1 MKEEAVEKPR
11 RSDPYIWG
19 IIIILYI
26 VSVVEVYSAISREI
40 TGGDV
45 YSPIIKHVMLLF
57 SGFVITYVTSR
68 IHYKWFKVMAY
79 LMIPAAI
86 VLLVCILFW
95 GDTLNGAKRTIP
107 VMGISLQ
114 GSEVAKVTIV
124 LAMATVLAKSQIKRG
139 VNTKGVVLVVV
150 LVTIF
155 SALLFTQGLTNT
167 LLFIGISVCMMLI
180 GGVEWYKLGIIFL
193 VYLVL
198 ALAAMQAKDILAES
212 ELFNK
217 QAQTEQ
223 TAQAA
228 GLGEQGEKKK
238 TLIKRSSTWKSRLDD
253 FFDST
258 PEYEKETTDANRQ
271 EHRAAMA
278 MAHGGITGV
287 GPGNSREAS
296 RLPLAFSDYIY
307 AIIIEDLGFVV
318 GGVGLLLVYLMILA
332 RAGLIAR
339 RCTKAFPA
347 LLVMGM
353 AMMIVLQALFNMAIV
368 VGVFPVSGQPLPLI
382 SKGGTSIWMMSFAFG
397 VMLSVS
403 RYAVKDT
410 GTNIK
415 SERESGLPEDLQAAN
430 PTNLA

>member
-1 MKEEAVEKPR
+1 MKVDTVENTK

-57 SGFVITYVTSR
+57 SGFLITYFTSK
-68 IHYKWFKVMAY
+68 IHYKWFKMVAY
-79 LMIPAAI
+79 LMIPLAI
-86 VLLVCILFW
+86 VLLVSILFW
-95 GDTLNGAKRTIP
+95 GETINGAKRTIP
-107 VMGISLQ
+107 IMGISLQ

-124 LAMATVLAKSQIKRG
+124 LAMATVLAKNQIKRG
-139 VNTKGVVLVVV
+139 VNMKGVIWVVA

-155 SALLFTQGLTNT
+155 SGLLFTQGLTNT
-167 LLFIGISVCMMLI
+167 LLFIGISVCMMRI
-180 GGVEWYKLGIIFL
+180 GGVELYKLLGIFL
-193 VYLVL
+193 VYAIL
-198 ALAAMQAKDILAES
+198 ALAVMQAKDLI
-212 ELFNK
+212 
-217 QAQTEQ
+217 TEAKASPETQ
-223 TAQAA
+223 EVVTQN
-228 GLGEQGEKKK
+228 GGKEKRV
-238 TLIKRSSTWKSRLDD
+238 IARSSTWKSRLDD
-253 FFDST
+253 FFDPT
-258 PEYEKETTDANRQ
+258 PEYEKPTTPDNLQ

-287 GPGNSREAS
+287 GPGNSRESS

-353 AMMIVLQALFNMAIV
+353 AVMIVLQALFNMAIV

-382 SKGGTSIWMMSFAFG
+382 SKGGTSIWMMSFGFG

-410 GTNIK
+410 GSNIK
-415 SERESGLPEDLQAAN
+415 SERESDLPEDLQAAN

>member
-45 YSPIIKHVMLLF
+45 YTPIIKHVLLLF
-57 SGFVITYVTSR
+57 SGFLITYVTSR
-68 IHYKWFKVMAY
+68 VHYKWFKVMAY

-95 GDTLNGAKRTIP
+95 GDLLNGAKRTIT
-107 VMGISLQ
+107 VWGVSLQ

-155 SALLFTQGLTNT
+155 SGLLFTQGLTNT

-198 ALAAMQAKDILAES
+198 ALAVMQAKDILTES

-217 QAQTEQ
+217 QEQ
-223 TAQAA
+223 TVQD
-228 GLGEQGEKKK
+228 GEKKDV
-238 TLIKRSSTWKSRLDD
+238 LIQRSSTWKSRLED

-353 AMMIVLQALFNMAIV
+353 AVMIVLQALFNMAIV

-410 GTNIK
+410 GANIK

>member
-1 MKEEAVEKPR
+1 MNVESVEKSR

-26 VSVVEVYSAISREI
+26 VSVIEVYSAISREI

-57 SGFVITYVTSR
+57 SGFLITYVTSK
-68 IHYKWFKVMAY
+68 IHYKWFKVLAY
-79 LMIPAAI
+79 VMIPLAI
-86 VLLVCILFW
+86 LLLVCILFW
-95 GDTLNGAKRTIP
+95 GDTINGAKRTIS
-107 VMGISLQ
+107 VLGISLQ

-139 VNTKGVVLVVV
+139 VNMKGVLWVVG
-150 LVTIF
+150 LVTVF
-155 SALLFTQGLTNT
+155 SGLLFTQGLTNT

-180 GGVEWYKLGIIFL
+180 GGVEWYKLIGIFL
-193 VYLVL
+193 VYVIL
-198 ALAAMQAKDILAES
+198 ALAVMQAKDLITEMKAPAE
-212 ELFNK
+212 
-217 QAQTEQ
+217 TE
-223 TAQAA
+223 AVAAA
-228 GLGEQGEKKK
+228 GEGKGDKV
-238 TLIKRSSTWKSRLDD
+238 IARSSTWESRLED
-253 FFDST
+253 FFDPT
-258 PEYEKETTDANRQ
+258 PEYEKETTPQNLQ

-287 GPGNSREAS
+287 GPGNSRESS

-353 AMMIVLQALFNMAIV
+353 AVMIALQALFNMAIV

-382 SKGGTSIWMMSFAFG
+382 SKGGTSIWMMSFGFG

-410 GTNIK
+410 GNNIK
-415 SERESGLPEDLQAAN
+415 SERETDLPEDLQAAN

>member
-1 MKEEAVEKPR
+1 MNVESVEKSR

-26 VSVVEVYSAISREI
+26 VSVIEVYSAISREI

-57 SGFVITYVTSR
+57 SGFLITYVTSK
-68 IHYKWFKVMAY
+68 IHYKWFKVLAY
-79 LMIPAAI
+79 VMIPLAI
-86 VLLVCILFW
+86 LLLVCILFW
-95 GDTLNGAKRTIP
+95 GDTINGAKRTIS
-107 VMGISLQ
+107 VLGISLQ

-139 VNTKGVVLVVV
+139 VNMKGVLWVVG
-150 LVTIF
+150 LVTVF
-155 SALLFTQGLTNT
+155 SGLLFTQGLTNT

-180 GGVEWYKLGIIFL
+180 GGVEWYKLIGIFL
-193 VYLVL
+193 VYVIL
-198 ALAAMQAKDILAES
+198 ALAVMQAKDLITEMKAPAE
-212 ELFNK
+212 
-217 QAQTEQ
+217 TE
-223 TAQAA
+223 AVAAA
-228 GLGEQGEKKK
+228 GEEKSGKV
-238 TLIKRSSTWKSRLDD
+238 IARSSTWESRLED
-253 FFDST
+253 FFDPT
-258 PEYEKETTDANRQ
+258 PEYEKETTPQNLQ

-287 GPGNSREAS
+287 GPGNSRESS

-353 AMMIVLQALFNMAIV
+353 AVMIVLQALFNMAIV

-382 SKGGTSIWMMSFAFG
+382 SKGGTSIWMMSFGFG

-410 GTNIK
+410 GNNIK
-415 SERESGLPEDLQAAN
+415 SERETDLPEDLQAAN

>member
-45 YSPIIKHVMLLF
+45 YTPIIKHVLLLF
-57 SGFVITYVTSR
+57 SGFLITYVTSR
-68 IHYKWFKVMAY
+68 VHYKWFKVMAY

-95 GDTLNGAKRTIP
+95 GDMLNGAKRTIT
-107 VMGISLQ
+107 VWGVSLQ

-155 SALLFTQGLTNT
+155 SGLLFTQGLTNT

-198 ALAAMQAKDILAES
+198 ALAVMQAKDILTES

-217 QAQTEQ
+217 QEQ
-223 TAQAA
+223 TVQD
-228 GLGEQGEKKK
+228 GEKKDV
-238 TLIKRSSTWKSRLDD
+238 LIQRSSTWKSRLED

-353 AMMIVLQALFNMAIV
+353 AVMIVLQALFNMAIV

-410 GTNIK
+410 GANIK
-415 SERESGLPEDLQAAN
+415 SERENGLPEDLQAAN

>member
-1 MKEEAVEKPR
+1 MMKEEAVEKPR

-40 TGGDV
+40 MGGDV
-45 YSPIIKHVMLLF
+45 YTPIIKHVLLLF
-57 SGFVITYVTSR
+57 SGFLITYVTSR
-68 IHYKWFKVMAY
+68 VHYKWFKVMAY

-95 GDTLNGAKRTIP
+95 GDMLNGAKRTIT
-107 VMGISLQ
+107 VWGVSLQ

-155 SALLFTQGLTNT
+155 SGLLFTQGLTNT

-198 ALAAMQAKDILAES
+198 ALAVMQAKDILTES

-217 QAQTEQ
+217 QEQ
-223 TAQAA
+223 TVQD
-228 GLGEQGEKKK
+228 GEKKDV
-238 TLIKRSSTWKSRLDD
+238 LIQRSSTWKSRLED

-353 AMMIVLQALFNMAIV
+353 AVMIVLQALFNMAIV

-410 GTNIK
+410 GANIK

>member
-1 MKEEAVEKPR
+1 MEIEVSEKEKR

-45 YSPIIKHVMLLF
+45 YSPIIKHIMLLF
-57 SGFVITYVTSR
+57 SGFVITYVTSQ
-68 IHYKWFKVMAY
+68 IHYKWFKVLAY
-79 LMIPAAI
+79 LMIPLTI
-86 VLLVCILFW
+86 VLLVSILFW
-95 GDTLNGAKRTIP
+95 GDTINGAKRTIS
-107 VMGISLQ
+107 VLGVSLQ

-124 LAMATVLAKSQIKRG
+124 LAMATVLAKTQIKRG
-139 VNTKGVVLVVV
+139 VNMKGVLWVVG

-180 GGVEWYKLGIIFL
+180 GGVEFYKLFGILL
-193 VYLVL
+193 VYVVL
-198 ALAAMQAKDILAES
+198 ALAVMQAKDLITEV
-212 ELFNK
+212 K
-217 QAQTEQ
+217 AQPETQEVTVQ
-223 TAQAA
+223 DRNE
-228 GLGEQGEKKK
+228 GDKV
-238 TLIKRSSTWKSRLDD
+238 IVRSSTWKSRLKD
-253 FFDST
+253 FFDPT
-258 PEYEKETTDANRQ
+258 PEYEKETTHKNLQ

-287 GPGNSREAS
+287 GPGNSRESS

-307 AIIIEDLGFVV
+307 AII
-318 GGVGLLLVYLMILA
+318 MILA

-339 RCTKAFPA
+339 RCTRAFPA

-353 AMMIVLQALFNMAIV
+353 AVMIVLQALFNMAIV

-382 SKGGTSIWMMSFAFG
+382 SKGGTSIWMMSFGFG

-403 RYAVKDT
+403 RYAVKDS
-410 GTNIK
+410 GKKIK
-415 SERESGLPEDLQAAN
+415 TEKENDLPEDLQAAN

>member
-45 YSPIIKHVMLLF
+45 YSPIIKHALLLF
-57 SGFVITYVTSR
+57 SGFLITYVTSR
-68 IHYKWFKVMAY
+68 VHYKGFKVMAY

-95 GDTLNGAKRTIP
+95 GDMLNGAKRTIT
-107 VMGISLQ
+107 VWGVSLQ

-155 SALLFTQGLTNT
+155 SGLLFTQGLTNT

-198 ALAAMQAKDILAES
+198 ALAVMQAKDILTES

-217 QAQTEQ
+217 QEQ
-223 TAQAA
+223 TVQD
-228 GLGEQGEKKK
+228 GEKKDV
-238 TLIKRSSTWKSRLDD
+238 LIQRSSTWKSRLED

-353 AMMIVLQALFNMAIV
+353 AVMIVLQALFNMAIV

-410 GTNIK
+410 GANIK

>member
-45 YSPIIKHVMLLF
+45 YTPIIKHVLLLF
-57 SGFVITYVTSR
+57 SGFLITYVTSR
-68 IHYKWFKVMAY
+68 VHYKWFKVMAY

-95 GDTLNGAKRTIP
+95 GDMLNGAKRTIT
-107 VMGISLQ
+107 VWGVSLQ

-155 SALLFTQGLTNT
+155 SGLLFTQGLTNT

-198 ALAAMQAKDILAES
+198 ALAVMQAKDIL
-212 ELFNK
+212 
-217 QAQTEQ
+217 TEKLYVEEPV
-223 TAQAA
+223 
-228 GLGEQGEKKK
+228 GRFL
-238 TLIKRSSTWKSRLDD
+238 RLD
-253 FFDST
+253 
-258 PEYEKETTDANRQ
+258 
-271 EHRAAMA
+271 
-278 MAHGGITGV
+278 
-287 GPGNSREAS
+287 
-296 RLPLAFSDYIY
+296 
-307 AIIIEDLGFVV
+307 
-318 GGVGLLLVYLMILA
+318 A
-332 RAGLIAR
+332 R
-339 RCTKAFPA
+339 
-347 LLVMGM
+347 V
-353 AMMIVLQALFNMAIV
+353 
-368 VGVFPVSGQPLPLI
+368 
-382 SKGGTSIWMMSFAFG
+382 
-397 VMLSVS
+397 
-403 RYAVKDT
+403 
-410 GTNIK
+410 
-415 SERESGLPEDLQAAN
+415 
-430 PTNLA
+430 

>member
-45 YSPIIKHVMLLF
+45 YTPIIKHVLLLF
-57 SGFVITYVTSR
+57 SGFLITYVTSR
-68 IHYKWFKVMAY
+68 VHYKWFKVMAY

-95 GDTLNGAKRTIP
+95 GDMLNGAKRTIT
-107 VMGISLQ
+107 VWGVSLQ

-155 SALLFTQGLTNT
+155 SGLLFTQGLTNT

-198 ALAAMQAKDILAES
+198 ALAVMQAKDILTER

-217 QAQTEQ
+217 QEQ
-223 TAQAA
+223 TVQD
-228 GLGEQGEKKK
+228 GEKKDV
-238 TLIKRSSTWKSRLDD
+238 LIQRSSTWKSRLED

-353 AMMIVLQALFNMAIV
+353 AVMIVLQALFNMAIV

-410 GTNIK
+410 GANIK

>member
-1 MKEEAVEKPR
+1 MKEEVVEKPR

-45 YSPIIKHVMLLF
+45 YTPIIKHVLLLF
-57 SGFVITYVTSR
+57 SGFLITYVTSR
-68 IHYKWFKVMAY
+68 VHYKWFKVMAY

-95 GDTLNGAKRTIP
+95 GDMLNGAKRTIT
-107 VMGISLQ
+107 VWGVSLQ

-155 SALLFTQGLTNT
+155 SGLLFTQGLTNT

-198 ALAAMQAKDILAES
+198 ALAVMQAKDILTES

-217 QAQTEQ
+217 QEQ
-223 TAQAA
+223 TVQD
-228 GLGEQGEKKK
+228 GEKKDV
-238 TLIKRSSTWKSRLDD
+238 LIQRSSTWKSRLED

-353 AMMIVLQALFNMAIV
+353 AVMIVLQALFNMAIV

-410 GTNIK
+410 GANIK

>member
-45 YSPIIKHVMLLF
+45 YSPIIKHALLLF
-57 SGFVITYVTSR
+57 SGFLITYATSR
-68 IHYKWFKVMAY
+68 VHYKWFKVMAY
-79 LMIPAAI
+79 LMIPATI
-86 VLLVCILFW
+86 VLLVSILLW
-95 GDTLNGAKRTIP
+95 GDTLNGAKRTIS
-107 VMGISLQ
+107 VLGISLQ

-155 SALLFTQGLTNT
+155 SGLLFTQGLTNT

-193 VYLVL
+193 AYLVL
-198 ALAAMQAKDILAES
+198 ALAVMQAKDILTES

-223 TAQAA
+223 TAQA
-228 GLGEQGEKKK
+228 GEQVEQKKV
-238 TLIKRSSTWKSRLDD
+238 LIQRSSTWKSRLED

>member
-45 YSPIIKHVMLLF
+45 YSPIIKHALLLF
-57 SGFVITYVTSR
+57 SGFLITYVTSK

-79 LMIPAAI
+79 LMIPTAI

-95 GDTLNGAKRTIP
+95 GDMLNGAKRTIT

-155 SALLFTQGLTNT
+155 SGLLFTQGLTNT

-193 VYLVL
+193 AYLVL
-198 ALAAMQAKDILAES
+198 ALAVMQAKDILVES

-223 TAQAA
+223 TAQA
-228 GLGEQGEKKK
+228 GEQVEQKKV
-238 TLIKRSSTWKSRLDD
+238 LIQRSSTWKSRLED

>member
-45 YSPIIKHVMLLF
+45 YTPIIKHVMLLF
-57 SGFVITYVTSR
+57 SGFLITYVTSR
-68 IHYKWFKVMAY
+68 VHYKWFKVMAY

-95 GDTLNGAKRTIP
+95 GDMLNGAKRTIT

-155 SALLFTQGLTNT
+155 SGLLFTQGLTNT

-198 ALAAMQAKDILAES
+198 ALAVMQAKDILTES

-217 QAQTEQ
+217 QEQ
-223 TAQAA
+223 TVQ
-228 GLGEQGEKKK
+228 EGEKKEA
-238 TLIKRSSTWKSRLDD
+238 LIQRSSTWKSRLED

-353 AMMIVLQALFNMAIV
+353 AVMIVLQALFNMAIV

-403 RYAVKDT
+403 RYAVKDS

>member
-45 YSPIIKHVMLLF
+45 YTPIIKHVLLLF
-57 SGFVITYVTSR
+57 SGFLITYVTSR
-68 IHYKWFKVMAY
+68 VHYKWFKVMAY
-79 LMIPAAI
+79 LMIPATI
-86 VLLVCILFW
+86 VLLVSILLW

-155 SALLFTQGLTNT
+155 SGLLFTQGLTNT

-193 VYLVL
+193 AYLVL
-198 ALAAMQAKDILAES
+198 ALAVMQAKDILVES

-223 TAQAA
+223 TAQA
-228 GLGEQGEKKK
+228 GEQVEQKKV
-238 TLIKRSSTWKSRLDD
+238 LIQRSSTWKSRLED

>member
-45 YSPIIKHVMLLF
+45 YSPIIKHALLLF
-57 SGFVITYVTSR
+57 SGFLITYATSR
-68 IHYKWFKVMAY
+68 VHYKWFKVMAY
-79 LMIPAAI
+79 LMIPATI
-86 VLLVCILFW
+86 VLLVSILLW

-155 SALLFTQGLTNT
+155 SGLLFTQGLTNT

-193 VYLVL
+193 AYLVL
-198 ALAAMQAKDILAES
+198 ALAVMQAKDILVES

-223 TAQAA
+223 TAQA
-228 GLGEQGEKKK
+228 GEQVEQKKV
-238 TLIKRSSTWKSRLDD
+238 LIQRSSTWKSRLED

-410 GTNIK
+410 GMNIK

>member
-1 MKEEAVEKPR
+1 MNVESVEQSR

-26 VSVVEVYSAISREI
+26 VSVIEVYSAISREI

-57 SGFVITYVTSR
+57 SGFLITYVTSK
-68 IHYKWFKVMAY
+68 IHYKWFKVLAY
-79 LMIPAAI
+79 VMIPLAI
-86 VLLVCILFW
+86 LLLVCILFW
-95 GDTLNGAKRTIP
+95 GDTINGAKRTIS
-107 VMGISLQ
+107 VLGVSLQ

-139 VNTKGVVLVVV
+139 VNMKGVLWVVG
-150 LVTIF
+150 LVTVF
-155 SALLFTQGLTNT
+155 SGLLFTQGLTNT

-180 GGVEWYKLGIIFL
+180 GGVEWYKLIGIFL
-193 VYLVL
+193 VYVIL
-198 ALAAMQAKDILAES
+198 ALAVMQAKDLITEMKVPAE
-212 ELFNK
+212 
-217 QAQTEQ
+217 TE
-223 TAQAA
+223 AVAAA
-228 GLGEQGEKKK
+228 GEGKGDKV
-238 TLIKRSSTWKSRLDD
+238 IARSSTWESRLED
-253 FFDST
+253 FFDPT
-258 PEYEKETTDANRQ
+258 PEYEKETTPQNLQ

-278 MAHGGITGV
+278 MAHGGIMGV
-287 GPGNSREAS
+287 GPGNSRESS

-353 AMMIVLQALFNMAIV
+353 AVMIVLQALFNMAIV

-382 SKGGTSIWMMSFAFG
+382 SKGGTSIWMMSFGFG

-410 GTNIK
+410 GNNIK
-415 SERESGLPEDLQAAN
+415 SERETDLPEDLQAAN

>member
-45 YSPIIKHVMLLF
+45 YTPIIKHVLLLF
-57 SGFVITYVTSR
+57 SGFLITYVTSR
-68 IHYKWFKVMAY
+68 VHYKWFKVMAY

-95 GDTLNGAKRTIP
+95 GDMLNGAKRTIT
-107 VMGISLQ
+107 VWGVSLQ

-155 SALLFTQGLTNT
+155 SGLLFTQGLTNT

-198 ALAAMQAKDILAES
+198 ALAVMQAKDILTES

-217 QAQTEQ
+217 QEQ
-223 TAQAA
+223 TVQD
-228 GLGEQGEKKK
+228 GEKKDV
-238 TLIKRSSTWKSRLDD
+238 LIQRSSTWKSRLED

-318 GGVGLLLVYLMILA
+318 GGVGLLRVYLMILA

-353 AMMIVLQALFNMAIV
+353 AVMIVLQALFNMAIV

-410 GTNIK
+410 GANIK

>member
-45 YSPIIKHVMLLF
+45 YTPIIKHVLLLF
-57 SGFVITYVTSR
+57 SGFLITYVTSR
-68 IHYKWFKVMAY
+68 VHYKWFKVMAY

-95 GDTLNGAKRTIP
+95 GDMLNGAKRTIT
-107 VMGISLQ
+107 VWGVSLQ

-155 SALLFTQGLTNT
+155 SGLLFTQGLTNT

-198 ALAAMQAKDILAES
+198 ALAVMQAKDILTES

-217 QAQTEQ
+217 QEQ
-223 TAQAA
+223 TVQD
-228 GLGEQGEKKK
+228 GEKKDV
-238 TLIKRSSTWKSRLDD
+238 LIQRSSTWKSRLED

-287 GPGNSREAS
+287 GPCNSREAS

-353 AMMIVLQALFNMAIV
+353 AVMIVLQALFNMAIV

-410 GTNIK
+410 GANIK

>member
-1 MKEEAVEKPR
+1 MNVETVEKTR

-26 VSVVEVYSAISREI
+26 VSIIEVYSAISREI

-45 YSPIIKHVMLLF
+45 YSPIIKHVLLLF
-57 SGFVITYVTSR
+57 SGFLITYVTSKV
-68 IHYKWFKVMAY
+68 HYKWFKVLAY
-79 LMIPAAI
+79 AMIPAAI

-95 GDTLNGAKRTIP
+95 GDTINGAKRTIS
-107 VMGISLQ
+107 VMGVSLQ

-139 VNTKGVVLVVV
+139 VNMRGVLWVVG
-150 LVTIF
+150 LVTVF
-155 SALLFTQGLTNT
+155 SGLLFTQGLTNT

-180 GGVEWYKLGIIFL
+180 GGVEWYKLGGIFL
-193 VYLVL
+193 VYLILTL
-198 ALAAMQAKDILAES
+198 AVMQAKDLITEMTASS
-212 ELFNK
+212 ET
-217 QAQTEQ
+217 QEVTV
-223 TAQAA
+223 A
-228 GLGEQGEKKK
+228 GEEPGEKVMVR
-238 TLIKRSSTWKSRLDD
+238 TSTWKSRLED
-253 FFDST
+253 FFDPT
-258 PEYEKETTDANRQ
+258 PEYEKKTTPENLQ

-287 GPGNSREAS
+287 GPGNSRESS

-318 GGVGLLLVYLMILA
+318 GGVGLLVVYLMILA

-353 AMMIVLQALFNMAIV
+353 AVMIVLQALFNMAIV

-382 SKGGTSIWMMSFAFG
+382 SKGGTSIWMMSFGFG

-410 GTNIK
+410 GSNIK
-415 SERESGLPEDLQAAN
+415 SERESDLPEDLQAAN

>member
-1 MKEEAVEKPR
+1 MKVDTVENTK

-57 SGFVITYVTSR
+57 SGFLITYFTSK
-68 IHYKWFKVMAY
+68 IHYKWFKMVAY
-79 LMIPAAI
+79 LMIPLAI
-86 VLLVCILFW
+86 VLLVSILFW
-95 GDTLNGAKRTIP
+95 GETINGAKRTIP
-107 VMGISLQ
+107 IMGISLQ

-124 LAMATVLAKSQIKRG
+124 LAMATVLAKNQIKRG
-139 VNTKGVVLVVV
+139 VNMKGVIWVVA

-155 SALLFTQGLTNT
+155 SGLLFTQGLTNT

-180 GGVEWYKLGIIFL
+180 GGVELYKLLGIFL
-193 VYLVL
+193 VYAIL
-198 ALAAMQAKDILAES
+198 ALAVMQAKDLI
-212 ELFNK
+212 
-217 QAQTEQ
+217 TEAKASPETQ
-223 TAQAA
+223 EVVTQN
-228 GLGEQGEKKK
+228 GGKEKRV
-238 TLIKRSSTWKSRLDD
+238 IARSSTWKSRLDD
-253 FFDST
+253 FFDPT
-258 PEYEKETTDANRQ
+258 PEYEKPTTPDNLQ

-287 GPGNSREAS
+287 GPGNSRESS

-353 AMMIVLQALFNMAIV
+353 AVMIVLQALFNMAIV

-382 SKGGTSIWMMSFAFG
+382 SKGGTSIWMMSFGFG

-410 GTNIK
+410 GSNIK
-415 SERESGLPEDLQAAN
+415 SERESDLPEDLQAAN

>member
-45 YSPIIKHVMLLF
+45 YTPIIKHVLLLF
-57 SGFVITYVTSR
+57 SGFLITYVTSR
-68 IHYKWFKVMAY
+68 VHYKWFKVMAY

-95 GDTLNGAKRTIP
+95 GDMLNGAKRTIT
-107 VMGISLQ
+107 VWGVSLQ

-155 SALLFTQGLTNT
+155 SGLLFTQGLTNT

-198 ALAAMQAKDILAES
+198 ALAVMQAKDILTES

-217 QAQTEQ
+217 QEQ
-223 TAQAA
+223 TVQD
-228 GLGEQGEKKK
+228 GEKKDV
-238 TLIKRSSTWKSRLDD
+238 LIQRSSTWKSRLED

-353 AMMIVLQALFNMAIV
+353 AVMIVLQALFNMAIV

-403 RYAVKDT
+403 RYAVKDS
-410 GTNIK
+410 GANIK

>member
-1 MKEEAVEKPR
+1 MEVEALEKDKR

-26 VSVVEVYSAISREI
+26 VSVLEVYSAISREI

-45 YSPIIKHVMLLF
+45 YSPIIKHIMLLF
-57 SGFVITYVTSR
+57 SGFLITYVTSK
-68 IHYKWFKVMAY
+68 IHYKWFKMMAY
-79 LMIPAAI
+79 LMIPLAI
-86 VLLVCILFW
+86 VLLVCILLW
-95 GDTLNGAKRTIP
+95 GDTINGAKRTIS
-107 VMGISLQ
+107 VLGVSLQ

-139 VNTKGVVLVVV
+139 VNMRGVLWVVG
-150 LVTIF
+150 LVTVF
-155 SALLFTQGLTNT
+155 SGLLFTQGLTNT
-167 LLFIGISVCMMLI
+167 LLFIGISGCMMLI
-180 GGVEWYKLGIIFL
+180 GGVEWYKLLGIFL
-193 VYLVL
+193 VYVVL
-198 ALAAMQAKDILAES
+198 ALAVMQAKDLITEVKSSPEQEMVVGADS
-212 ELFNK
+212 DSNK
-217 QAQTEQ
+217 M
-223 TAQAA
+223 
-228 GLGEQGEKKK
+228 
-238 TLIKRSSTWKSRLDD
+238 IVRSSTWDSRLKD
-253 FFDST
+253 FFDPT
-258 PEYEKETTDANRQ
+258 PEYEKETTPKNLQ

-287 GPGNSREAS
+287 GPGNSRESS

-353 AMMIVLQALFNMAIV
+353 AVMIVLQALFNMAIV

-382 SKGGTSIWMMSFAFG
+382 SKGGTSIWMMSFGFG

-403 RYAVKDT
+403 RYAVKDM
-410 GTNIK
+410 GTHIK
-415 SERESGLPEDLQAAN
+415 TEKENDLPEDLQAAN

>member
-1 MKEEAVEKPR
+1 M
-11 RSDPYIWG
+11 G

-45 YSPIIKHVMLLF
+45 YTPIIKHVLLLF
-57 SGFVITYVTSR
+57 SGFLITYVTSR
-68 IHYKWFKVMAY
+68 VHYKWFKVMAY

-95 GDTLNGAKRTIP
+95 GDMLNGAKRTIT
-107 VMGISLQ
+107 VWGVSLQ

-155 SALLFTQGLTNT
+155 SGLLFTQGLTNT

-198 ALAAMQAKDILAES
+198 ALAVMQAKDILTES

-217 QAQTEQ
+217 QEQ
-223 TAQAA
+223 TVQD
-228 GLGEQGEKKK
+228 GEKKDV
-238 TLIKRSSTWKSRLDD
+238 LIQRSSTWKSRLED

-353 AMMIVLQALFNMAIV
+353 AVMIVLQALFNMAIV

-410 GTNIK
+410 GANIK

>member
-45 YSPIIKHVMLLF
+45 YTPIIKHVLLLF
-57 SGFVITYVTSR
+57 SGFLITYVTSR
-68 IHYKWFKVMAY
+68 VHYKWFKVMAY
-79 LMIPAAI
+79 LMIPATI
-86 VLLVCILFW
+86 VLLVSILLW

-155 SALLFTQGLTNT
+155 SGLLFTQGLTNT

-198 ALAAMQAKDILAES
+198 ALAVMQAKDILTES

-217 QAQTEQ
+217 QEQ
-223 TAQAA
+223 TVQD
-228 GLGEQGEKKK
+228 GEKKDV
-238 TLIKRSSTWKSRLDD
+238 LIQRSSTWKSRLED

-353 AMMIVLQALFNMAIV
+353 AVMIVLQALFNMAIV

-410 GTNIK
+410 GANIK

>member
-45 YSPIIKHVMLLF
+45 YSPIIKHALLLF
-57 SGFVITYVTSR
+57 SGFLITYATSR
-68 IHYKWFKVMAY
+68 VHYKWFKVMAY
-79 LMIPAAI
+79 LMIPATI
-86 VLLVCILFW
+86 VLLVSILLW

-155 SALLFTQGLTNT
+155 SGLLFTQGLTNT

-198 ALAAMQAKDILAES
+198 ALAVMQAKDILTES

-217 QAQTEQ
+217 QEQ
-223 TAQAA
+223 TVQD
-228 GLGEQGEKKK
+228 GEKKDV
-238 TLIKRSSTWKSRLDD
+238 LIQRSSTWKSRLED

-410 GTNIK
+410 GANIK

>member
-45 YSPIIKHVMLLF
+45 YSPIIKHALLLF
-57 SGFVITYVTSR
+57 SGFLITYVTSK

-95 GDTLNGAKRTIP
+95 GDMLNGAKRTIP
-107 VMGISLQ
+107 VLGISLQ

-155 SALLFTQGLTNT
+155 SGLLFTQGLTNT

-193 VYLVL
+193 AYLVL
-198 ALAAMQAKDILAES
+198 ALAVMQAKDILVES

-223 TAQAA
+223 TAQA
-228 GLGEQGEKKK
+228 GEQVEQKKV
-238 TLIKRSSTWKSRLDD
+238 LIQRSSTWKSRLED

>member
-1 MKEEAVEKPR
+1 MNVESVEKSR

-26 VSVVEVYSAISREI
+26 VSVIEVYSAISREI

-57 SGFVITYVTSR
+57 SGFLITYVTSK
-68 IHYKWFKVMAY
+68 IHYKWFKVLAY
-79 LMIPAAI
+79 VMIPLAI
-86 VLLVCILFW
+86 LLLVCILFW
-95 GDTLNGAKRTIP
+95 GDTINGAKRTIS
-107 VMGISLQ
+107 VLGVSLQ

-139 VNTKGVVLVVV
+139 VNMKGVLWVVG
-150 LVTIF
+150 LVTVF
-155 SALLFTQGLTNT
+155 SGLLFTQGLTNT

-180 GGVEWYKLGIIFL
+180 GGVEWYKLIGIFL
-193 VYLVL
+193 VYVIL
-198 ALAAMQAKDILAES
+198 ALAVMQAKDLITEMKAPAE
-212 ELFNK
+212 
-217 QAQTEQ
+217 TE
-223 TAQAA
+223 AVAAA
-228 GLGEQGEKKK
+228 GEGKGDKV
-238 TLIKRSSTWKSRLDD
+238 IARSSTWESRLED
-253 FFDST
+253 FFDPT
-258 PEYEKETTDANRQ
+258 PEYEKETTPQNLQ

-287 GPGNSREAS
+287 GPGNSRESS

-353 AMMIVLQALFNMAIV
+353 AVMIVLQALFNMAIV

-382 SKGGTSIWMMSFAFG
+382 SKGGTSIWMMSFGFG

-410 GTNIK
+410 GNNIK
-415 SERESGLPEDLQAAN
+415 SERETDLPEDLQAAN
-430 PTNLA
+430 PTNLV

>member
-45 YSPIIKHVMLLF
+45 YSPIIKHALLLF
-57 SGFVITYVTSR
+57 SGFLITYATSR
-68 IHYKWFKVMAY
+68 VHYKWFKVMAY
-79 LMIPAAI
+79 LMIPATI
-86 VLLVCILFW
+86 VLLVSILLW

-155 SALLFTQGLTNT
+155 SGLLFTQGLTNT

-193 VYLVL
+193 AYLVL
-198 ALAAMQAKDILAES
+198 ALAVMQAKDILVES

-223 TAQAA
+223 TAQA
-228 GLGEQGEKKK
+228 GEQVEQKKV
-238 TLIKRSSTWKSRLDD
+238 LIQRSSTWKSRLED

-353 AMMIVLQALFNMAIV
+353 AMMIVLQSLFNMAIV

>member
-45 YSPIIKHVMLLF
+45 YTPIIKHVLLLF
-57 SGFVITYVTSR
+57 SGFLITYVTSR
-68 IHYKWFKVMAY
+68 VHYKWFKVMAY

-95 GDTLNGAKRTIP
+95 GDMLNGAKRTIT
-107 VMGISLQ
+107 VWGVSLQ

-155 SALLFTQGLTNT
+155 SGLLFTQGLTNT

-198 ALAAMQAKDILAES
+198 ALAVMQAKDILTES

-217 QAQTEQ
+217 QEQ
-223 TAQAA
+223 TVQD
-228 GLGEQGEKKK
+228 GEKKDV
-238 TLIKRSSTWKSRLDD
+238 LIQRSSTWKSRLED

-258 PEYEKETTDANRQ
+258 PEYEKETAIVNAEKELEVAKLNAEARIESAKADAQAQIEIAQAEARSIRLKSVEVARALGFTVTESLVTAEDGTQSMEYTIDFEGKTAEEVALITEYLKYIEYLSVWDGKLPATVITD
-271 EHRAAMA
+271 
-278 MAHGGITGV
+278 GG
-287 GPGNSREAS
+287 AS
-296 RLPLAFSDYIY
+296 VILPLPD
-307 AIIIEDLGFVV
+307 
-318 GGVGLLLVYLMILA
+318 
-332 RAGLIAR
+332 
-339 RCTKAFPA
+339 P
-347 LLVMGM
+347 
-353 AMMIVLQALFNMAIV
+353 
-368 VGVFPVSGQPLPLI
+368 
-382 SKGGTSIWMMSFAFG
+382 GT
-397 VMLSVS
+397 
-403 RYAVKDT
+403 DNT
-410 GTNIK
+410 EGT
-415 SERESGLPEDLQAAN
+415 
-430 PTNLA
+430 T

>member
-45 YSPIIKHVMLLF
+45 YTPIIKHVLLLF
-57 SGFVITYVTSR
+57 SGFLITYVTSR
-68 IHYKWFKVMAY
+68 VHYKWFKVMAY

-95 GDTLNGAKRTIP
+95 GDMLNGAKRTIT
-107 VMGISLQ
+107 VWGVSLQ

-155 SALLFTQGLTNT
+155 SGLLFTQGLTNT
-167 LLFIGISVCMMLI
+167 LLFIGISVCMMPDRRC
-180 GGVEWYKLGIIFL
+180 GVVQVGH
-193 VYLVL
+193 YLSGL
-198 ALAAMQAKDILAES
+198 SRPALAVMQAKDILTES

-217 QAQTEQ
+217 QEQ
-223 TAQAA
+223 TVQD
-228 GLGEQGEKKK
+228 GEKKDV
-238 TLIKRSSTWKSRLDD
+238 LIQRSSTWKSRLED

-296 RLPLAFSDYIY
+296 RLPLAFSDYN
-307 AIIIEDLGFVV
+307 LCHHHRRPGFC
-318 GGVGLLLVYLMILA
+318 G
-332 RAGLIAR
+332 R
-339 RCTKAFPA
+339 RGRDYCW
-347 LLVMGM
+347 
-353 AMMIVLQALFNMAIV
+353 
-368 VGVFPVSGQPLPLI
+368 S
-382 SKGGTSIWMMSFAFG
+382 TS
-397 VMLSVS
+397 
-403 RYAVKDT
+403 
-410 GTNIK
+410 
-415 SERESGLPEDLQAAN
+415 
-430 PTNLA
+430 

>member
-45 YSPIIKHVMLLF
+45 YTPIIKHVLLLF
-57 SGFVITYVTSR
+57 SGFLITYVTSR
-68 IHYKWFKVMAY
+68 VHYKWFKVMAY

-95 GDTLNGAKRTIP
+95 GDMLNGAKRTIT
-107 VMGISLQ
+107 VWGVSLQ

-155 SALLFTQGLTNT
+155 SGLLFTQGLTNT

-193 VYLVL
+193 AYLVL
-198 ALAAMQAKDILAES
+198 ALAVMQAKDILVES

-223 TAQAA
+223 TAQA
-228 GLGEQGEKKK
+228 GEQVEQKKV
-238 TLIKRSSTWKSRLDD
+238 LIQRSSTWKSRLED

>member
-45 YSPIIKHVMLLF
+45 YTPIIKHVLLLF
-57 SGFVITYVTSR
+57 SGFLITYVTSR
-68 IHYKWFKVMAY
+68 VHYKWFKVMAY

-95 GDTLNGAKRTIP
+95 GDMLNGAKRTIT
-107 VMGISLQ
+107 VWGVSLQ

-155 SALLFTQGLTNT
+155 SGLLFTQGLTNT

-198 ALAAMQAKDILAES
+198 ALAVMQAKDILTES

-217 QAQTEQ
+217 QEQ
-223 TAQAA
+223 TVQD
-228 GLGEQGEKKK
+228 GEKKDV
-238 TLIKRSSTWKSRLDD
+238 LIQRSSTWKSRLED

-278 MAHGGITGV
+278 MAHGGIPGV

-353 AMMIVLQALFNMAIV
+353 AVMIVLQALFNMAIV

-410 GTNIK
+410 GANIK

>member
-1 MKEEAVEKPR
+1 MNVESVEKSR

-26 VSVVEVYSAISREI
+26 VSVIEVYSAISREI

-57 SGFVITYVTSR
+57 SGFLITYVTSK
-68 IHYKWFKVMAY
+68 IHYKWFKVLAY
-79 LMIPAAI
+79 VMIPLAI
-86 VLLVCILFW
+86 LLLVCILFW
-95 GDTLNGAKRTIP
+95 GDTINGAKRTIS
-107 VMGISLQ
+107 VLGISLQ

-139 VNTKGVVLVVV
+139 VNMKGVLWVVG
-150 LVTIF
+150 LVTVF
-155 SALLFTQGLTNT
+155 SGLLFTQGLTNT

-180 GGVEWYKLGIIFL
+180 GGVEWYKLIGIFL
-193 VYLVL
+193 VYVIL
-198 ALAAMQAKDILAES
+198 ALAVMQAKDLITEMKAPAE
-212 ELFNK
+212 
-217 QAQTEQ
+217 TE
-223 TAQAA
+223 AVAAA
-228 GLGEQGEKKK
+228 GEGKGDKV
-238 TLIKRSSTWKSRLDD
+238 IARSSTWESRLED
-253 FFDST
+253 FFDPT
-258 PEYEKETTDANRQ
+258 PEYEKETTPQNLQ

-278 MAHGGITGV
+278 MAHGGIMGV
-287 GPGNSREAS
+287 GPGNSRESS

-353 AMMIVLQALFNMAIV
+353 AVMIVLQALFNMAIV

-382 SKGGTSIWMMSFAFG
+382 SKGGTSIWMMSFGFG

-410 GTNIK
+410 GNNIK
-415 SERESGLPEDLQAAN
+415 SERETDLPEDLQAAN

>member
-1 MKEEAVEKPR
+1 MNVESVEKSR

-26 VSVVEVYSAISREI
+26 VSVIEVYSAISREI

-57 SGFVITYVTSR
+57 SGFLITYVTSK
-68 IHYKWFKVMAY
+68 IHYKWFKVLAY
-79 LMIPAAI
+79 VMIPLAI
-86 VLLVCILFW
+86 LLLVCILFW
-95 GDTLNGAKRTIP
+95 GDTINGAKRTIS
-107 VMGISLQ
+107 VLGISLQ
-114 GSEVAKVTIV
+114 GAEVAKVTIV

-139 VNTKGVVLVVV
+139 VNMKGVLWVVG
-150 LVTIF
+150 LVTVF
-155 SALLFTQGLTNT
+155 SGLLFTQGLTNT

-180 GGVEWYKLGIIFL
+180 GGVEWYKLIGIFL
-193 VYLVL
+193 VYVIL
-198 ALAAMQAKDILAES
+198 ALAVMQAKDLITEMKAPAE
-212 ELFNK
+212 
-217 QAQTEQ
+217 TE
-223 TAQAA
+223 AVAAA
-228 GLGEQGEKKK
+228 GEEKGGKV
-238 TLIKRSSTWKSRLDD
+238 IARSSTWESRLED
-253 FFDST
+253 FFDPT
-258 PEYEKETTDANRQ
+258 PEYEKETTPQNLQ

-287 GPGNSREAS
+287 GPGNSRESS

-353 AMMIVLQALFNMAIV
+353 AVMIVLQALFNMAIV

-382 SKGGTSIWMMSFAFG
+382 SKGGTSIWMMSFGFG

-410 GTNIK
+410 GNNIK
-415 SERESGLPEDLQAAN
+415 SERETDLPEDLQAAN

>member
-1 MKEEAVEKPR
+1 MNVESVEKSR

-26 VSVVEVYSAISREI
+26 VSVIEVYSAISREI

-57 SGFVITYVTSR
+57 SGFLITYVTSK
-68 IHYKWFKVMAY
+68 IHYKWFKVLAY
-79 LMIPAAI
+79 VMIPLAI
-86 VLLVCILFW
+86 LLLVCILFW
-95 GDTLNGAKRTIP
+95 GDTINGAKRTIS
-107 VMGISLQ
+107 VLGISLQ

-139 VNTKGVVLVVV
+139 VNMKGVLWVVG
-150 LVTIF
+150 LVTVF
-155 SALLFTQGLTNT
+155 SGLLFTQGLTNT

-180 GGVEWYKLGIIFL
+180 GGVEWYKLIGIFL
-193 VYLVL
+193 VYVIL
-198 ALAAMQAKDILAES
+198 ALAVMQAKDLITEMKAPAE
-212 ELFNK
+212 
-217 QAQTEQ
+217 TE
-223 TAQAA
+223 AVAAA
-228 GLGEQGEKKK
+228 GEGKGGKV
-238 TLIKRSSTWKSRLDD
+238 IARSSTWESRLED
-253 FFDST
+253 FFDPT
-258 PEYEKETTDANRQ
+258 PEYEKETTPQNLQ

-278 MAHGGITGV
+278 MAHGGIMGV
-287 GPGNSREAS
+287 GPGNSRESS

-318 GGVGLLLVYLMILA
+318 GGVGLLVVYLMILA

-353 AMMIVLQALFNMAIV
+353 AVMIVLQALFNMAIV

-382 SKGGTSIWMMSFAFG
+382 SKGGTSIWMMSFGFG

-403 RYAVKDT
+403 RYAVKDM
-410 GTNIK
+410 GNNIK
-415 SERESGLPEDLQAAN
+415 SERETDLPEDLQAAN

>member
-26 VSVVEVYSAISREI
+26 VSGVEVYSAISREI

-45 YSPIIKHVMLLF
+45 YSPIMKHILFLF
-57 SGFVITYVTSR
+57 SGFFITYFTSY
-68 IHYKWFKVMAY
+68 IHYKWFKGLAY
-79 LMIPAAI
+79 LMIPLSI
-86 VLLVCILFW
+86 VLLISILFW
-95 GDTLNGAKRTIP
+95 GDVINGAKRSITLLGVSI
-107 VMGISLQ
+107 Q
-114 GSEVAKVTIV
+114 GSEIAKITIV

-139 VNTKGVVLVVV
+139 VEMKGVLWVVG
-150 LVTIF
+150 LVTVF
-155 SALLFTQGLTNT
+155 SALLVTQGLTNT
-167 LLFIGISVCMMLI
+167 LLFIGISLCMMLI
-180 GGVEWYKLGIIFL
+180 GGVELYKLLGIFL
-193 VYLVL
+193 VYVVL
-198 ALAAMQAKDILAES
+198 ALATMQAKDLI
-212 ELFNK
+212 
-217 QAQTEQ
+217 TEVKSSP
-223 TAQAA
+223 
-228 GLGEQGEKKK
+228 EQEMVVGADPDSDKM
-238 TLIKRSSTWKSRLDD
+238 IARSSTWESRLKD
-253 FFDST
+253 FFDPT
-258 PEYEKETTDANRQ
+258 PEYEKETTPKNLQ

-287 GPGNSREAS
+287 GPGNSRESS

-353 AMMIVLQALFNMAIV
+353 AVMIVLQALFNMAIV

-382 SKGGTSIWMMSFAFG
+382 SKGGTSIWMMSFGFG

-403 RYAVKDT
+403 RYAVKDM
-410 GTNIK
+410 GTHIK
-415 SERESGLPEDLQAAN
+415 TEKENDLPEDLQAAN

>member
-1 MKEEAVEKPR
+1 MASEALEKDKR

-26 VSVVEVYSAISREI
+26 VSIVEVYSAISREI

-45 YSPIIKHVMLLF
+45 YSPIIKHIMLLF
-57 SGFVITYVTSR
+57 SGFLITYFTSM
-68 IHYKWFKVMAY
+68 IHYKWFKVLAY
-79 LMIPAAI
+79 IMIPLAI

-95 GDTLNGAKRTIP
+95 GDTINGAKRTIS
-107 VMGISLQ
+107 VLGVSLQ

-139 VNTKGVVLVVV
+139 VNMRGVLWVVG
-150 LVTIF
+150 LVTVF
-155 SALLFTQGLTNT
+155 SGLLFTQGLTNT
-167 LLFIGISVCMMLI
+167 LLFIGISGCMMLI
-180 GGVEWYKLGIIFL
+180 GGVEWYKLLGIFL
-193 VYLVL
+193 VYVVL
-198 ALAAMQAKDILAES
+198 ALAVMQAKDLI
-212 ELFNK
+212 
-217 QAQTEQ
+217 TEVKSPPDSQ
-223 TAQAA
+223 EMVVGTDDNSDKVIA
-228 GLGEQGEKKK
+228 
-238 TLIKRSSTWKSRLDD
+238 RSSTWESRLKD
-253 FFDST
+253 FFDPT
-258 PEYEKETTDANRQ
+258 PEYEKETTPKNLQ

-287 GPGNSREAS
+287 GPGNSRESS

-307 AIIIEDLGFVV
+307 AIIIEDLGFIV

-353 AMMIVLQALFNMAIV
+353 AVMIVLQALFNMAIV

-382 SKGGTSIWMMSFAFG
+382 SKGGTSIWMMSFGFG

-403 RYAVKDT
+403 RYAVKDM
-410 GTNIK
+410 GSNIK
-415 SERESGLPEDLQAAN
+415 TEKENDLPEDLQAAN